1 MLFFFQKKGHSWK
14 KLSPNEREK
23 WEAEAVAAQAQHRA
37 MYPDWRFRPGANA
50 LAKLKI
56 KDGGTTTRRRS
67 ARVKDPPDE
76 ESASASAG
84 GVAAADDDDQQPVDA
99 DQGEKRR
106 GKEKGRNKSNAR
118 MLSLRCAKIA
128 DFVAD
133 GIRGE
138 ELEVAVKQWEGD
150 RKMGKEKLQRPR
162 LSRTR
167 GASSAS
173 THARSHSYTTST
185 MDSSSMSYHN
195 DSSPSRSNHIQNSH
209 HLIVDPPKPAGLD
222 NHNSLSSGVPLTH
235 MFKRSLSAPV
245 SHTDQ
250 QPSGP
255 ISPSERSDDS
265 SAGDISPYTT
275 AEPRSGSWD
284 NYSPLIMQ
292 MSPTGT
298 HAHERRD
305 SISFPM
311 PSGTNTATTSFDATQ
326 QHLTWQDA
334 ENQRRIEE
342 MQEPN
347 SWWGDSRSSEVEPF
361 GYHSHRTSGITEMGY
376 ESCGATHFDAGY
388 VEVGISPFTF
398 PPFNFIPNLFFF

>member
-1 MLFFFQKKGHSWK
+1 
-14 KLSPNEREK
+14 
-23 WEAEAVAAQAQHRA
+23 

-67 ARVKDPPDE
+67 ARVKEPPDE
-76 ESASASAG
+76 
-84 GVAAADDDDQQPVDA
+84 AADDELVDA
-99 DQGEKRR
+99 DQGEKRK
-106 GKEKGRNKSNAR
+106 GKEKGRNKPSAR

-150 RKMGKEKLQRPR
+150 RKMGKEKSQRPR

-173 THARSHSYTTST
+173 THPRSHSHTAST
-185 MDSSSMSYHN
+185 MEPSSISDNHYP
-195 DSSPSRSNHIQNSH
+195 SPSTSNPSH
-209 HLIVDPPKPAGLD
+209 LLVVDPLKSAALD
-222 NHNSLSSGVPLTH
+222 NRNPLPSGVPLTH

-245 SHTDQ
+245 SHTDL
-250 QPSGP
+250 PTGP
-255 ISPSERSDDS
+255 ISPSERSSDDS
-265 SAGDISPYTT
+265 SADDISPYTT

-284 NYSPLIMQ
+284 NYSPLMMQ
-292 MSPTGT
+292 VSPTGT

-311 PSGTNTATTSFDATQ
+311 PSGTNTATTSFDAPQ

-342 MQEPN
+342 LQEPN
-347 SWWGDSRSSEVEPF
+347 SWWGESRSAEVEPSF
-361 GYHSHRTSGITEMGY
+361 GYHHSQRASGITEMGY
-376 ESCGATHFDAGY
+376 ENCGGTHFDAGY
-388 VEVGISPFTF
+388 VEV
-398 PPFNFIPNLFFF
+398 

>member
-1 MLFFFQKKGHSWK
+1 
-14 KLSPNEREK
+14 
-23 WEAEAVAAQAQHRA
+23 

-76 ESASASAG
+76 
-84 GVAAADDDDQQPVDA
+84 AADDEQLDA
-99 DQGEKRR
+99 EQGEKRK
-106 GKEKGRNKSNAR
+106 GKEKGRNKSSAR

-162 LSRTR
+162 LSRTTR
-167 GASSAS
+167 GAGSAS

-185 MDSSSMSYHN
+185 MDSSSMSDIRYPN
-195 DSSPSRSNHIQNSH
+195 DSSPSTSNPTQNP
-209 HLIVDPPKPAGLD
+209 HLLVVDPPKPPTALD
-222 NHNSLSSGVPLTH
+222 NHNSLPSGIPLTH

-245 SHTDQ
+245 SHTDL
-250 QPSGP
+250 PAGP

-265 SAGDISPYTT
+265 SADDISPYTT

-292 MSPTGT
+292 VSPTGT

-311 PSGTNTATTSFDATQ
+311 PSGTNTATTSFDAPQ

-347 SWWGDSRSSEVEPF
+347 SWWGDSGSTEVEPSSF
-361 GYHSHRTSGITEMGY
+361 GYHSQRASAITEMGY
-376 ESCGATHFDAGY
+376 ESCGATHFDGGY
-388 VEVGISPFTF
+388 VEVR
-398 PPFNFIPNLFFF
+398 NFLFFLHPSFTYILTSMDPSIRLTIQVRMLIGQTYQVTAIDMD